1 MKELAYILIM
11 LLFAAQLSSC
21 SDDTPTSGNDNK
33 QWQEYT
39 VAVVLPQERGL
50 GEHWQ
55 RCLGLFA
62 SNFNSAF
69 HNQQQGVKL
78 KFEYYDE
85 LSGDLADVT
94 TSLADRDEV
103 YAVIGGL
110 YSSSA
115 HVLASKICMSGKP
128 LFTLAT
134 CGELVRA
141 YASTGRLWAMTE
153 TDITQSEVL
162 LSKVINYGGKSVALI
177 AKDNDDYG
185 KTFIDW
191 FGFQAKELGL
201 ANKGMFRYTD
211 CDIKAVAI
219 DAMASGA
226 DYVICVPSDIA
237 DIVAMLNARNEH
249 YSIGGKATRLLFSD
263 TAYGVDVLN
272 LLGSAAEGIE
282 GVAFGANPESGFDVS
297 YKTYFGND
305 PTTGEAQLYDAAML
319 IGYTAWYEMLNPEE
333 SFMTSLRKIVSGT
346 GLNMG
351 SWMGEDMRLVVD
363 ALSAGSFPTIR
374 GASGAMTFDSKVFT
388 NVLNTTYYNY
398 KVYNGRYIILDYN
411 TSDGGNRT
419 DATLAGWN
427 WKASHMQE
435 FADSGSFSY
444 PEYKGNKAL
453 LVASSTGW
461 SNYRHQADVLA
472 IYQLLK
478 LYGYNDDSIILIVE
492 DDIANNQSNPNPGVI
507 RVTPGGDNVYRDVK
521 IDYLTSDLD
530 SEDILNILKGKNTY
544 RTPTV
549 LESTENDN
557 VFIFWSGHGTP
568 GAMCYSDEQY
578 ALSGSNLSAALRQM
592 AEEKRYRKLLM
603 MVEAC
608 FSGGVLEQCVGIPGM
623 LFITAANGDE
633 TSKAD
638 IFNEQLKVWMSNR
651 FTSTFIEQITADRVI
666 AMRDLYYRL
675 FINTV
680 GSHVMVY
687 NDDNY
692 GNLYQASM
700 SEFINFKQKLSA
712 KVKKT
717 L

>member
-1 MKELAYILIM
+1 M

-21 SDDTPTSGNDNK
+21 SDNTPTSGNDNK

-85 LSGDLADVT
+85 LSGDLADVA

-201 ANKGMFRYTD
+201 ANKGLFRYTD
-211 CDIKAVAI
+211 GDIKAVAI

-282 GVAFGANPESGFDVS
+282 GVAFGANPESGFDIS

-492 DDIANNQSNPNPGVI
+492 DDIANNPSNPNPGVI

-549 LESTENDN
+549 IESTENDN
-557 VFIFWSGHGTP
+557 IFIFWSGHGTP

-578 ALSGSNLSAALRQM
+578 ALSGSNLSAALHQM

-651 FTSTFIEQITADRVI
+651 FTSTFIEQITADRAI

>member
-1 MKELAYILIM
+1 MKKIAYILF
-11 LLFAAQLSSC
+11 LLIVTILTSC
-21 SDDTPTSGNDNK
+21 SDDNPAPDNENK
-33 QWQEYT
+33 EWEEYT

-50 GEHWQ
+50 STHWE

-62 SNFNSAF
+62 DNFKSAF
-69 HNQQQGVKL
+69 HNQGKGVKL

-85 LSGDLADVT
+85 LNRDLSNLALT
-94 TSLADRDEV
+94 LADRDDV

-110 YSSSA
+110 YSSSTRI
-115 HVLASKICMSGKP
+115 LASKICMSGKP

-134 CGELVRA
+134 CEELVRA

-153 TDITQSEVL
+153 TDITQCEVL

-191 FGFQAKELGL
+191 FSFQAKELGL
-201 ANKGMFRYTD
+201 ENKGMYRYSTTD
-211 CDIKAVAI
+211 LNSVAFA
-219 DAMASGA
+219 AMTSGA
-226 DYVICVPSDIA
+226 DYLICVPSDIS
-237 DIVAMLNARNEH
+237 DISPILNAHNEQQN
-249 YSIGGKATRLLFSD
+249 SDGNVPKLLFSD

-272 LLGSAAEGIE
+272 LLGISAEGIE
-282 GVAFGANPESGFDVS
+282 GVSFGANPESGFDVS
-297 YKTYFGND
+297 YRTYFGSN
-305 PTTGEAQLYDAAML
+305 PTSGEAQLYDAAML
-319 IGYTAWYEMLNPEE
+319 IGYTAWYQMQNPEE
-333 SFMTSLRKIVSGT
+333 LFMGSLRKIVSGT
-346 GLNMG
+346 EINMG

-363 ALSAGSFPTIR
+363 ALASGSFPTVR
-374 GASGAMTFDSKVFT
+374 GASGAMTFDAKVFT

-398 KVYNGRYIILDYN
+398 KVYNGQYIILDYN

-427 WKASHMQE
+427 WKASQIQD
-435 FADSGSFSY
+435 FADPGSFTY
-444 PEYKGNKAL
+444 PEHKGNKAL
-453 LVASSTGW
+453 LVASSAGW
-461 SNYRHQADVLA
+461 ENYRHQADVLA

-478 LYGYNDDSIILIVE
+478 LYGYNDNSIILIAE
-492 DDIANNQSNPNPGVI
+492 DDIAYNPANTNPGVI
-507 RVTPGGDNVYRDVK
+507 QVTRGGDNVHK
-521 IDYLTSDLD
+521 NAQIDYKMSDLR
-530 SEDILNILKGKNTY
+530 SEDILNILTGNKTS

-549 LESTENDN
+549 IESTENDN
-557 VFIFWSGHGTP
+557 IFVFWSGHGTH
-568 GAMCYSDEQY
+568 GGICYNDELF
-578 ALSGSNLSAALRQM
+578 ALTGSNLSAALHRM
-592 AEEKRYRKLLM
+592 ADKKCFRKLLM

-608 FSGGVLEQCVGIPGM
+608 FSGGVMEQCTGIPGM

-638 IFNEQLKVWMSNR
+638 VFNEDLKVWMSNR
-651 FTSTFIEQITADRVI
+651 FTSTFIEQITADRNI

-692 GNLYQASM
+692 GNLYKASM
-700 SEFINFKQKLSA
+700 TEFINSK
-712 KVKKT
+712 
-717 L
+717 

>member
-85 LSGDLADVT
+85 LSGDLADVA

-201 ANKGMFRYTD
+201 ANKGLFRYTD
-211 CDIKAVAI
+211 GDIKAVAI

-226 DYVICVPSDIA
+226 DYVICIPSDIA
-237 DIVAMLNARNEH
+237 DIAPMLIARNEH
-249 YSIGGKATRLLFSD
+249 QSINGKTPRLLFSD

-282 GVAFGANPESGFDVS
+282 GVAFGANPESGFDIS

-388 NVLNTTYYNY
+388 DVLNATYYNY

-427 WKASHMQE
+427 WKASQMQE
-435 FADSGSFSY
+435 FADSGSLNY
-444 PEYKGNKAL
+444 PEHKSNKAL
-453 LVASSTGW
+453 LLASSTGW

-507 RVTPGGDNVYRDVK
+507 QVTPGGDNVYRNVI
-521 IDYLTSDLD
+521 IDYKTSHLC
-530 SEDILNILKGKNTY
+530 SEDILNILKGKTTY

-557 VFIFWSGHGTP
+557 VFIFWSGHGTT
-568 GAMCYSDEQY
+568 GAICYNEEQY
-578 ALSGSNLSAALRQM
+578 ALTGSNLSAALHQM

-651 FTSTFIEQITADRVI
+651 FTSTFIEQITADRNI
-666 AMRDLYYRL
+666 AIRDLYYRL

-680 GSHVMVY
+680 GSHIMVY

-700 SEFINFKQKLSA
+700 TEFINFK
-712 KVKKT
+712 
-717 L
+717 

>member
-1 MKELAYILIM
+1 M

-85 LSGDLADVT
+85 LSGDLADVA

-185 KTFIDW
+185 KTFINW

-201 ANKGMFRYTD
+201 ANKGMFRYSD
-211 CDIKAVAI
+211 SSDIKTVASNT
-219 DAMASGA
+219 MASGA

-263 TAYGVDVLN
+263 TAYGIDVLN
-272 LLGSAAEGIE
+272 LLGDTAEGIE
-282 GVAFGANPESGFDVS
+282 GVAFGANPESGFDIS
-297 YKTYFGND
+297 YKTYFDCD

-492 DDIANNQSNPNPGVI
+492 DDIANNPSNPNPGVI

-549 LESTENDN
+549 IESTENDN
-557 VFIFWSGHGTP
+557 IFIFWSGHGTT
-568 GAMCYSDEQY
+568 GAICYNEEQY
-578 ALSGSNLSAALRQM
+578 ALTGSNLSAALRQM

>member
-85 LSGDLADVT
+85 LSGDLADVA

-201 ANKGMFRYTD
+201 ANKGLFRYTD
-211 CDIKAVAI
+211 GDIKAVAI

-249 YSIGGKATRLLFSD
+249 QSINGKTPRLLFSD

-363 ALSAGSFPTIR
+363 ALSAGSFPTIC

-388 NVLNTTYYNY
+388 NVLKTTYYNY

-492 DDIANNQSNPNPGVI
+492 DDIANNPSNPNPGVI
-507 RVTPGGDNVYRDVK
+507 RVTPAGDNVYRDVK

-549 LESTENDN
+549 IESTENDN
-557 VFIFWSGHGTP
+557 IFIFWSGHGTP

>member
-1 MKELAYILIM
+1 M

-62 SNFNSAF
+62 SNFTSAF
-69 HNQQQGVKL
+69 QNQQQGVKL

-85 LSGDLADVT
+85 LSGDLADVA

-201 ANKGMFRYTD
+201 ANKGLFRYTD
-211 CDIKAVAI
+211 GDIKAVAI

-282 GVAFGANPESGFDVS
+282 GVAFGANPESGFDIS

-388 NVLNTTYYNY
+388 NVLKTTYYNY

-427 WKASHMQE
+427 WKASQMQE
-435 FADSGSFSY
+435 FADSGSLNY
-444 PEYKGNKAL
+444 PEHKSNKAL

-507 RVTPGGDNVYRDVK
+507 QVTPGGDNVYRDVK

-530 SEDILNILKGKNTY
+530 SEDILNILKGKNTH

-549 LESTENDN
+549 IESTENDN
-557 VFIFWSGHGTP
+557 IFIFWSGHGTP

-651 FTSTFIEQITADRVI
+651 FTSTFIEQITADRAI

-700 SEFINFKQKLSA
+700 TEFINFKQKLSA

>member
-85 LSGDLADVT
+85 LSGDLADVA

-201 ANKGMFRYTD
+201 ANKGLFRYND
-211 CDIKAVAI
+211 GDIKAVAI

-282 GVAFGANPESGFDVS
+282 GVAFGANPESGFDIS

-388 NVLNTTYYNY
+388 NVLKTTYYNY

-427 WKASHMQE
+427 WKASQMQE

-478 LYGYNDDSIILIVE
+478 LYGYDDDSIILIVE

-507 RVTPGGDNVYRDVK
+507 QVTPGGDNVYRNVK

-557 VFIFWSGHGTP
+557 VFIFWSGHGTT
-568 GAMCYSDEQY
+568 GAICYNEEQY
-578 ALSGSNLSAALRQM
+578 ALTGSNLSAALRQM

-700 SEFINFKQKLSA
+700 SEFINFKQ
-712 KVKKT
+712 
-717 L
+717 

>member
-50 GEHWQ
+50 GKHWQ

-201 ANKGMFRYTD
+201 ANKGLFRYTD
-211 CDIKAVAI
+211 GDIKAVAI

-282 GVAFGANPESGFDVS
+282 GVAFGANPESGFDIS

-435 FADSGSFSY
+435 FADSGSPNY
-444 PEYKGNKAL
+444 PEHKSNKAL

-478 LYGYNDDSIILIVE
+478 LYGYDDDSIILIIE

-507 RVTPGGDNVYRDVK
+507 QVTPGGDNVYRNVI
-521 IDYLTSDLD
+521 IDYKTSDLC

>member
-85 LSGDLADVT
+85 LSGDLADVA

-115 HVLASKICMSGKP
+115 RVLASKICMSGKP

-134 CGELVRA
+134 CEELVRA

-201 ANKGMFRYTD
+201 ANKGLFRYTD
-211 CDIKAVAI
+211 GDIKAVAI

-272 LLGSAAEGIE
+272 LLGSAAEGI
-282 GVAFGANPESGFDVS
+282 
-297 YKTYFGND
+297 
-305 PTTGEAQLYDAAML
+305 
-319 IGYTAWYEMLNPEE
+319 
-333 SFMTSLRKIVSGT
+333 
-346 GLNMG
+346 
-351 SWMGEDMRLVVD
+351 
-363 ALSAGSFPTIR
+363 
-374 GASGAMTFDSKVFT
+374 
-388 NVLNTTYYNY
+388 
-398 KVYNGRYIILDYN
+398 
-411 TSDGGNRT
+411 
-419 DATLAGWN
+419 
-427 WKASHMQE
+427 
-435 FADSGSFSY
+435 
-444 PEYKGNKAL
+444 
-453 LVASSTGW
+453 
-461 SNYRHQADVLA
+461 
-472 IYQLLK
+472 
-478 LYGYNDDSIILIVE
+478 
-492 DDIANNQSNPNPGVI
+492 
-507 RVTPGGDNVYRDVK
+507 
-521 IDYLTSDLD
+521 
-530 SEDILNILKGKNTY
+530 
-544 RTPTV
+544 
-549 LESTENDN
+549 
-557 VFIFWSGHGTP
+557 
-568 GAMCYSDEQY
+568 
-578 ALSGSNLSAALRQM
+578 
-592 AEEKRYRKLLM
+592 
-603 MVEAC
+603 
-608 FSGGVLEQCVGIPGM
+608 
-623 LFITAANGDE
+623 
-633 TSKAD
+633 
-638 IFNEQLKVWMSNR
+638 
-651 FTSTFIEQITADRVI
+651 
-666 AMRDLYYRL
+666 
-675 FINTV
+675 
-680 GSHVMVY
+680 
-687 NDDNY
+687 
-692 GNLYQASM
+692 
-700 SEFINFKQKLSA
+700 
-712 KVKKT
+712 
-717 L
+717 

>member
-1 MKELAYILIM
+1 M

-85 LSGDLADVT
+85 LSGDLADVA

-201 ANKGMFRYTD
+201 ANKGLFRYTD
-211 CDIKAVAI
+211 GDIKAVAI

-305 PTTGEAQLYDAAML
+305 PTTSEAQLYDAAML

>member
-1 MKELAYILIM
+1 M

-85 LSGDLADVT
+85 LSGDLADVA

-201 ANKGMFRYTD
+201 ANKGLFRYND
-211 CDIKAVAI
+211 GDIKAVAI

-282 GVAFGANPESGFDVS
+282 GVAFGANPESGFDIS

-388 NVLNTTYYNY
+388 NVLKTTYYNY

-427 WKASHMQE
+427 WKASQMQE

-478 LYGYNDDSIILIVE
+478 LYGYDDDSIILIVE

-507 RVTPGGDNVYRDVK
+507 QVTPGGDNVYRNVK

-557 VFIFWSGHGTP
+557 VFIFWSGHGTT
-568 GAMCYSDEQY
+568 GAICYNEEQY
-578 ALSGSNLSAALRQM
+578 ALTGSNLSAALRQM

-700 SEFINFKQKLSA
+700 SEFINFKQ
-712 KVKKT
+712 
-717 L
+717 

>member
-85 LSGDLADVT
+85 LSGDLADVA

-201 ANKGMFRYTD
+201 ANKGLFRYTD
-211 CDIKAVAI
+211 GDIKAVAI

-282 GVAFGANPESGFDVS
+282 GVAFGANPESGFDIS

-427 WKASHMQE
+427 WKASQMQE
-435 FADSGSFSY
+435 FADSGSLNY
-444 PEYKGNKAL
+444 PEHKSNKAL

-492 DDIANNQSNPNPGVI
+492 DDIANNPSNPNPGVI

-549 LESTENDN
+549 IESTENDN
-557 VFIFWSGHGTP
+557 IFIFWSGHGTP

-578 ALSGSNLSAALRQM
+578 ALSGSNLSAALCQM

-651 FTSTFIEQITADRVI
+651 FTSTFIEQITADRAI

-700 SEFINFKQKLSA
+700 TEFINFKQKLSA

>member
-1 MKELAYILIM
+1 MKKIAYILF
-11 LLFAAQLSSC
+11 LLIVTILTSC
-21 SDDTPTSGNDNK
+21 SDDNPAPDNDHK
-33 QWQEYT
+33 EWEEYT

-50 GEHWQ
+50 STHWE

-62 SNFNSAF
+62 DNFKSAF
-69 HNQQQGVKL
+69 HNQGKGVKL

-85 LSGDLADVT
+85 LNGDLSNLALT
-94 TSLADRDEV
+94 LADRDDV

-115 HVLASKICMSGKP
+115 RILASKICMSGKP

-134 CGELVRA
+134 CEELVRA

-153 TDITQSEVL
+153 TDITQCEVL

-177 AKDNDDYG
+177 AKENDDYG

-201 ANKGMFRYTD
+201 ENKGMYRYSTTD
-211 CDIKAVAI
+211 LNSVASA
-219 DAMASGA
+219 AMTSGA
-226 DYVICVPSDIA
+226 DYLICVPSDIT
-237 DIVAMLNARNEH
+237 DISLILNAHNEQQN
-249 YSIGGKATRLLFSD
+249 SDGNVPKLLFSD

-272 LLGSAAEGIE
+272 LLGISAEGIE
-282 GVAFGANPESGFDVS
+282 GVSFGANPESGFDVS
-297 YKTYFGND
+297 YRTYFGSN
-305 PTTGEAQLYDAAML
+305 PTSGEAQLYDAAML
-319 IGYTAWYEMLNPEE
+319 IGYTAWYQMQNPEE
-333 SFMTSLRKIVSGT
+333 LFMSSLRKIVSGT
-346 GLNMG
+346 EINMG

-363 ALSAGSFPTIR
+363 ALASGSFPTVR
-374 GASGAMTFDSKVFT
+374 GASGAMTFDAKVFT

-398 KVYNGRYIILDYN
+398 KVYNGQYIILDYN

-427 WKASHMQE
+427 WKASQIQD
-435 FADSGSFSY
+435 FADPGSFTY
-444 PEYKGNKAL
+444 PEHKGNKAL
-453 LVASSTGW
+453 LVASSAGW
-461 SNYRHQADVLA
+461 ENYRHQADVLA

-478 LYGYNDDSIILIVE
+478 LYGYNDNSIILIAE
-492 DDIANNQSNPNPGVI
+492 DDIAYNPANPNPGVI
-507 RVTPGGDNVYRDVK
+507 QVTRGGDNVHK
-521 IDYLTSDLD
+521 NAQIDYKMSDLR
-530 SEDILNILKGKNTY
+530 SEDILNILTGNKTS

-549 LESTENDN
+549 IESTENDN
-557 VFIFWSGHGTP
+557 IFVFWSGHGTH
-568 GAMCYSDEQY
+568 GGICYNDELF
-578 ALSGSNLSAALRQM
+578 ALTGSNLSAALHRM
-592 AEEKRYRKLLM
+592 ADKKCFRKLLM

-608 FSGGVLEQCVGIPGM
+608 FSGGVMEQCTGIPGM

-638 IFNEQLKVWMSNR
+638 VFNEDLKVWMSNR
-651 FTSTFIEQITADRVI
+651 FTSTFIEQITADRNI

-692 GNLYQASM
+692 GNLYKASM
-700 SEFINFKQKLSA
+700 TEFINSK
-712 KVKKT
+712 
-717 L
+717 